1 MRYSPVKTLFSILL
15 LAGGVSSALAN
26 DMTVDFAYRP
36 QQWRTAICPP
46 DDTYKTLVTEKGALV
61 YHWGRADGGFATSVR
76 VVVDDAEKI
85 IDQRLAAPRQP
96 IVQTRLKTAGL
107 DILEEAFAA
116 KKESPVAPAPKILNA
131 ALGKTTVE
139 RNWARPPDGV
149 NQQLSAAVVGWGDA
163 IRYRIKAPPGGT
175 ALVAVGLCEGW
186 HDSVGQRVLDIEVEG
201 AKKRTVDTVAEL
213 GKNGAGLYWFEADDV
228 NHDGTIDLRVTAT
241 KNAGDKNA
249 ILNAFWVFDPSIKHD
264 SAAVLAGRL
273 DSQAVSL
280 MYAGEPDRDSRK
292 DFILLRVTNT
302 GDSPRTITPKVVV
315 SSGLALDT
323 IDNTFWQGGG
333 TDWDGGP
340 ARSIAP
346 PPSWIQVDGHEK
358 VLGTERAA
366 SLAKRNISG
375 GQEATVTLS
384 PLKIDPGKTVSFA
397 VVYCGGGRVD
407 ATSMT
412 LQDVE
417 RTRQATV
424 ELWRTFKLPYD
435 HVQVPD
441 KNIQALFDS
450 AIRNIWQARE
460 IKNGLPAFQVG
471 ATCYRMLWIVD
482 GAFILEAATLLGAG
496 DQARAGIAYEMT
508 FQQPDG
514 RFQLLPRFFKE
525 NGIVLWTWTRHA
537 RLMQDKAWLRSVWP
551 RVEKTVA
558 FIKRLRK
565 ESYKD
570 ASPLNDGLMP
580 PGGVDGGINGDQQYE
595 YSNVYW
601 NLTGLKAA
609 IDAAR
614 WLGNDAEAAQWQRE
628 YDDFYATFRK
638 CAQRD
643 MRDDGHGNRCL
654 PILMPIEDPNLR
666 KQQDPDWFIP
676 CKGQWAFCH
685 GVYPGQLFD
694 KSDPLVKGNLEML
707 KTYEKE
713 GMVTTTG
720 WLTGGI
726 WNYFASFYGH
736 AWLWQGDGQK
746 AAEVLYAYANHA
758 SPLGAWIEEQ
768 GLRNEPIRENGDMPH
783 NWASAEFIRLTIHL
797 LALDRNDEM
806 HLFEGLPKQWTGPG
820 MVTRLDKIVTPFGPL
835 TCSLRVSDDGAKAT
849 LKVEPLSDP
858 TCKRIVV
865 HLSPWATA
873 TAHATMVLDPK
884 KGTDVVI
891 PIEAKVVG
899 R

>member
-1 MRYSPVKTLFSILL
+1 MRYSPVKMLFAILV
-15 LAGGVSSALAN
+15 LAGGVSSALAK
-26 DMTVDFAYRP
+26 DMVVDFAYRP
-36 QQWRTAICPP
+36 HLWRTAICPP

-61 YHWGRADGGFATSVR
+61 YHWGRLNGDFATSVR

-85 IDQRLAAPRQP
+85 TDQRLAAPRLP

-116 KKESPVAPAPKILNA
+116 KKQLPASPASKVLNSP
-131 ALGKTTVE
+131 LGQTTIE
-139 RNWARPPDGV
+139 RNWAKPPEGV
-149 NQQLSAAVVGWGDA
+149 NQQLSAAVVGWGGP
-163 IRYRIKAPPGGT
+163 IRYRIKAPPGGK
-175 ALVAVGLCEGW
+175 AVVAVGLCEGW
-186 HDSVGQRVLDIEVEG
+186 HDQVGQRVIDIAVEG
-201 AKKRTVDTVAEL
+201 ARKRTVDPVAEL
-213 GKNGAGLYWFEADDV
+213 GKNGAGVYWFEAKDID
-228 NHDGTIDLRVTAT
+228 NDGMIDLIVTAA
-241 KNAGDKNA
+241 KNARDKNA
-249 ILNAFWVFDPSIKHD
+249 ILNAFWVFEPSVMRD
-264 SAAVLAGRL
+264 AAAVLSGSFDA
-273 DSQAVSL
+273 QAISVT
-280 MYAGEPDRDSRK
+280 YAGQPDLFSRK
-292 DFILLRVTNT
+292 DFILVHVTNN
-302 GDSPRTITPKVVV
+302 GDSVQTIEPKAIVT
-315 SSGLALDT
+315 SALRLDT
-323 IDNTFWQGGG
+323 INDCET
-333 TDWDGGP
+333 
-340 ARSIAP
+340 
-346 PPSWIQVDGHEK
+346 QVDSHERILCTENVK
-358 VLGTERAA
+358 GLKKRKADPGEEVTMTLGR
-366 SLAKRNISG
+366 
-375 GQEATVTLS
+375 V
-384 PLKIDPGKTVSFA
+384 KIEPGKTVSFA

-407 ATSMT
+407 DTPMT
-412 LQDVE
+412 IQDVDGA
-417 RTRQATV
+417 RQATV
-424 ELWRTFKLPYD
+424 KFWQTTDLPYG
-435 HVQVPD
+435 HVIVPD

-450 AIRNIWQARE
+450 SLRNIWQARE

-471 ATCYRMLWIVD
+471 ATCYRGLWIVD
-482 GAFILEAATLLGAG
+482 GAFILEAAAILGAG

-551 RVEKTVA
+551 RVERTVA

-565 ESYKD
+565 ESYED
-570 ASPLNDGLMP
+570 ASPLNDGLIP
-580 PGGVDGGINGDQQYE
+580 PGGVDGGINGDRQYE

-614 WLGNDAEAAQWQRE
+614 WLGNDAQAAQWQRE

-638 CAQRD
+638 CARRD

-654 PILMPIEDPNLR
+654 PILMPIEDATLR

-694 KSDPLVKGNLEML
+694 KTDPLVKGNLEML

-746 AAEVLYAYANHA
+746 DTKVLYAYANHA

-783 NWASAEFIRLTIHL
+783 NWASAEFIRLTVHL

-806 HLFEGLPKQWTGPG
+806 HLFEGLPPQWTRPG
-820 MVTRLDKIVTPFGPL
+820 MVTQLDKIVTPFGPL
-835 TCSLRVSDDGAKAT
+835 TCSLHVSDDGSKAT
-849 LKVEPLSDP
+849 LKVEPLSDA

-865 HLSPWATA
+865 HLSPWATT
-873 TAHATMVLDPK
+873 TAHATMVLDPQ
-884 KGTDVVI
+884 KGADVVI
-891 PIEAKVVG
+891 PIGAKDAD